1 MLVLCFRDFANGFL
15 VAELLSRYFPDDIQ
29 MHSFENVTSIERKK
43 SNWHLL
49 KKFFKVVTAML
60 SLVSSAVTL
69 SASGSGNATNLTLV
83 LQNDTLSLRPAAL

>member
-49 KKFFKVVTAML
+49 KKFFKVGIVMM
-60 SLVSSAVTL
+60 SLVYSAVTHL
-69 SASGSGNATNLTLV
+69 APGSSNTAQLTLV
-83 LQNDTLSLRPAAL
+83 LQKETPSLRLAAL